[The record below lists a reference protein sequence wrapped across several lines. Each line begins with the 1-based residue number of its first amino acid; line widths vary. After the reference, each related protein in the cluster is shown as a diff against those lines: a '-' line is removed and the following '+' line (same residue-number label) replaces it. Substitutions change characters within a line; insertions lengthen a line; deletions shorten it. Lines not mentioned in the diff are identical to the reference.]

1 MLELNICYSL
11 DSQYAEQLA
20 VSMSSILNNSDED
33 ENINF
38 YILDGGL
45 SNEDKTNINS
55 LKKIKNFS
63 IEYININKEDFNC
76 CPLLKEKDEKYSSY
90 HVTLPTYFRFKL
102 PTLLNDLDKVLYIDC
117 DIIART
123 SLKELFKENLNNKA
137 LAMVLDAESKKE
149 AKRLGLKKYY
159 NAGVMLINL
168 DFWRKNNVE
177 ESLFNYAK
185 NNSDKILWQDQ
196 DIVNIVLEDK
206 IKSISEKWNFQYFL
220 YEKIDVKALSD
231 SSIIH
236 LAGRFKPWL
245 IPFEHPI
252 YDYYYYYLSFTPWK
266 NKIIQY
272 KQMSSLKY
280 LKNNVGGSETN
291 ILLAAT
297 DEDLQ
302 KVYKEITNSYRFTE
316 ESCKLLDA
324 KFDILQKEF
333 SDFKFSDFD
342 NSISKVYEEISKNYD
357 YTNELNKNVNE
368 VVSSTKEETQGKIN
382 QSKEEITQ
390 QTDEKISKVYEEISK
405 NYDYTNELNKN
416 VNEMVS
422 SNNSEIQGL
431 LNKSIETIS
440 ELHDEKITKI
450 YEELSKNYDYT
461 NELNKNIREKVD
473 ENKEESQ
480 KIINDLRYE
489 VTINTD
495 EKISKVYEEISK
507 NYDYTNELNTSSKN
521 LINETKS
528 EVEGFVNKS
537 LETISELHD
546 EKISKVYEEISKNY
560 DYTNELNKNV
570 NEIVSSTKE
579 ETQEKINQSKEKITQ
594 QTDEKISKVYEEI
607 SKNYD
612 YTNELNKNVNE
623 IVSST
628 KEEIT
633 QQTDEKISKV
643 YEEISK
649 NYDYTNELN
658 KNVNEIVSSTKEETQ
673 GKINQSKEEITQQ
686 TDEKISK
693 VYEEI
698 SKNYN
703 YTNELNNNVNEKIN
717 QNREETQKTV
727 DIIKQNVYSFI
738 NEKNAGLYNVLS
750 EYQSLLEGKIN
761 QGNNEQYQ
769 KSLEIEYKI
778 NNIKENKTDKKE
790 FDSMTSI
797 IKNKIENIEEIY
809 KSDLEKLRNNFE
821 DELNNQRIKYERKL
835 IEMENILKSL
845 DEKYEAK
852 RISLFQ
858 RIRNKIKREK

>member
-368 VVSSTKEETQGKIN
+368 VVSSTKEET
-382 QSKEEITQ
+382 
-390 QTDEKISKVYEEISK
+390 
-405 NYDYTNELNKN
+405 
-416 VNEMVS
+416 
-422 SNNSEIQGL
+422 
-431 LNKSIETIS
+431 NKSI
-440 ELHDEKITKI
+440 K
-450 YEELSKNYDYT
+450 
-461 NELNKNIREKVD
+461 R
-473 ENKEESQ
+473 
-480 KIINDLRYE
+480 
-489 VTINTD
+489 
-495 EKISKVYEEISK
+495 
-507 NYDYTNELNTSSKN
+507 
-521 LINETKS
+521 
-528 EVEGFVNKS
+528 
-537 LETISELHD
+537 
-546 EKISKVYEEISKNY
+546 
-560 DYTNELNKNV
+560 
-570 NEIVSSTKE
+570 
-579 ETQEKINQSKEKITQ
+579 
-594 QTDEKISKVYEEI
+594 
-607 SKNYD
+607 
-612 YTNELNKNVNE
+612 
-623 IVSST
+623 
-628 KEEIT
+628 
-633 QQTDEKISKV
+633 
-643 YEEISK
+643 
-649 NYDYTNELN
+649 
-658 KNVNEIVSSTKEETQ
+658 
-673 GKINQSKEEITQQ
+673 
-686 TDEKISK
+686 
-693 VYEEI
+693 
-698 SKNYN
+698 
-703 YTNELNNNVNEKIN
+703 
-717 QNREETQKTV
+717 
-727 DIIKQNVYSFI
+727 
-738 NEKNAGLYNVLS
+738 
-750 EYQSLLEGKIN
+750 
-761 QGNNEQYQ
+761 
-769 KSLEIEYKI
+769 
-778 NNIKENKTDKKE
+778 
-790 FDSMTSI
+790 
-797 IKNKIENIEEIY
+797 
-809 KSDLEKLRNNFE
+809 RNNAA
-821 DELNNQRIKYERKL
+821 N
-835 IEMENILKSL
+835 
-845 DEKYEAK
+845 
-852 RISLFQ
+852 
-858 RIRNKIKREK
+858 

>member
-495 EKISKVYEEISK
+495 EKISKVYE
-507 NYDYTNELNTSSKN
+507 L
-521 LINETKS
+521 
-528 EVEGFVNKS
+528 
-537 LETISELHD
+537 
-546 EKISKVYEEISKNY
+546 
-560 DYTNELNKNV
+560 
-570 NEIVSSTKE
+570 
-579 ETQEKINQSKEKITQ
+579 
-594 QTDEKISKVYEEI
+594 
-607 SKNYD
+607 
-612 YTNELNKNVNE
+612 
-623 IVSST
+623 
-628 KEEIT
+628 
-633 QQTDEKISKV
+633 
-643 YEEISK
+643 
-649 NYDYTNELN
+649 
-658 KNVNEIVSSTKEETQ
+658 
-673 GKINQSKEEITQQ
+673 
-686 TDEKISK
+686 
-693 VYEEI
+693 
-698 SKNYN
+698 
-703 YTNELNNNVNEKIN
+703 
-717 QNREETQKTV
+717 
-727 DIIKQNVYSFI
+727 
-738 NEKNAGLYNVLS
+738 
-750 EYQSLLEGKIN
+750 
-761 QGNNEQYQ
+761 
-769 KSLEIEYKI
+769 
-778 NNIKENKTDKKE
+778 
-790 FDSMTSI
+790 
-797 IKNKIENIEEIY
+797 
-809 KSDLEKLRNNFE
+809 
-821 DELNNQRIKYERKL
+821 
-835 IEMENILKSL
+835 
-845 DEKYEAK
+845 
-852 RISLFQ
+852 
-858 RIRNKIKREK
+858 